1 MTDKMGAPDVA
12 DTPESRNGH
21 ADLAQLASNLRS
33 SFDSRLPPF
42 EAKDKSVPVSAS
54 EALSEALKKH
64 HRYTVHVHHLTSFN
78 LSGLHATRQLP

>member
-1 MTDKMGAPDVA
+1 MIDDVGAPDTA

-21 ADLAQLASNLRS
+21 ANLAQLASNLRS

-42 EAKDKSVPVSAS
+42 EARDKPVSVSAS

-64 HRYTVHVHHLTSFN
+64 HRYTAHVLHLDPPY
-78 LSGLHATRQLP
+78 LCGHQATP